1 MDAHVNRM
9 CAIWGTPSSDLY
21 PFDDVRCAKS
31 TKWAPNKFS
40 GVWVTG
46 MTLHHRKSIAAL
58 RKNPAVLVGTL
69 TRKRGMSAIHAGA
82 CVPGIPDF
90 RAFTC
95 ASIGDDAAI
104 YRYIY
109 DDEQRGA
116 GHRRRALVLA

>member
-1 MDAHVNRM
+1 MRKIDEVGAQQILRRLGN
-9 CAIWGTPSSDLY
+9 P
-21 PFDDVRCAKS
+21 
-31 TKWAPNKFS
+31 
-40 GVWVTG
+40 G

-58 RKNPAVLVGTL
+58 RKNPAVLVGPL

-82 CVPGIPDF
+82 CCVPGIPDF

-109 DDEQRGA
+109 YDDEQRAA